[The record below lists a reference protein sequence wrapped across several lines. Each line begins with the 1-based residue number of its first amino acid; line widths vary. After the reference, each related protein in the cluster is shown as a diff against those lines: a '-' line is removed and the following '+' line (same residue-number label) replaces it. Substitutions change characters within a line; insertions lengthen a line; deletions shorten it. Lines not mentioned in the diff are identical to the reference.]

1 MDLSIIIPCYCSGNN
16 IKKVVSDIDET
27 LRSENLSYEIIM
39 VNDGSPDNTFEII
52 DEIAKSR
59 DNTYAVD
66 LAKNSGQHSAIMAGF
81 NFAKGELIA
90 TCEDD
95 GQTQVSIIPQLIA
108 KVNEGYDV
116 AAPEYKERGKRSL
129 FRQFGTKCAIAM
141 GNWMIPR
148 PKGILV
154 PIFFVAKRF
163 VIKEIIKYNQPYPY
177 IEGLILRSTFN
188 IALIEAKQNERLEGK
203 SGYTLKK
210 MINLWLNGFTS
221 FSIKPLRLSI
231 IFGMASAF
239 IGALVGIYVII
250 SKIVNTNV
258 LMGWTSTI
266 AIMLFMFGVILVV
279 LGMIGEYV
287 GRIYLCINKTPQF
300 VVRQVTCK
308 NQTKDSEKD
317 DDKQ

>member
-16 IKKVVSDIDET
+16 IRKVVSDIDAT
-27 LRSENLSYEIIM
+27 LANKDMSYEIIM

-52 DEIAKSR
+52 DDIAKNR
-59 DNTYAVD
+59 ENTYAID
-66 LAKNSGQHSAIMAGF
+66 LARNCGQHAAIMAGF
-81 NFAKGELIA
+81 NYAKGEMIA

-95 GQTQVSIIPQLIA
+95 GQTDVVIIPTLIE
-108 KVNEGYDV
+108 KLNEGYDV
-116 AAPEYKERGKRSL
+116 AAPEYKERGERSL
-129 FRQFGTKCAIAM
+129 FRRFGTACATAM
-141 GNWMIPR
+141 ANWMIPR

-177 IEGLILRSTFN
+177 LEGLILRSTFN

-210 MINLWLNGFTS
+210 MVNLWLNGFTS
-221 FSIKPLRLSI
+221 FSIKPLRISI
-231 IFGMASAF
+231 IFGMLSAVV
-239 IGALVGIYVII
+239 GVLVGIYVII
-250 SKIVNTNV
+250 NKLIHTDV
-258 LMGWTSTI
+258 LMGWSSTI
-266 AIMLFMFGVILVV
+266 SIMLFMFGIAFVI

-300 VVRQVTCK
+300 VVRQVSCK
-308 NQTKDSEKD
+308 KKTEDADQ
-317 DDKQ
+317 